1 MRYAFLSLII
11 PALFSCHS
19 AGFESDERQIIAKDV
34 ILNQAGRTHS
44 FDIVSFK
51 QDTVANWTDTT
62 IKHPV
67 SYTLDF
73 VYNDSTN
80 AVKSKRGVVVFAP
93 TGNTVLSSS
102 IQDR

>member
-1 MRYAFLSLII
+1 MRYLFLPLIVL
-11 PALFSCHS
+11 ALFSCHS

-34 ILNQAGRTHS
+34 IRNQAGRTHS

-51 QDTVANWTDTT
+51 QDTVANWADTT

-67 SYTLDF
+67 SYILDF
-73 VYNDSTN
+73 VYNDPTGELQ
-80 AVKSKRGVVVFAP
+80 SKRGVVVFAP
-93 TGNTVLSSS
+93 TGNIVLSST

>member
-1 MRYAFLSLII
+1 MKYLFLPLFVL
-11 PALFSCHS
+11 ALFSCRS

-34 ILNQAGRTHS
+34 IRSLMHSART
-44 FDIVSFK
+44 FDVVGFK
-51 QDTVANWTDTT
+51 QDTLANWPDTT

-73 VYNDSTN
+73 VYNDSSSTL
-80 AVKSKRGVVVFAP
+80 KTKRGVVIFAP
-93 TGNTVLSSS
+93 EGTTVLSSS

>member
-1 MRYAFLSLII
+1 MRYLFLPLIVL
-11 PALFSCHS
+11 ALFSCHS

-34 ILNQAGRTHS
+34 IRNQVGRTHF

-51 QDTVANWTDTT
+51 QATVVNWPDTT

-73 VYNDSTN
+73 VYNDSTG

-93 TGNTVLSSS
+93 TGNIVLRSS